1 MNAVF
6 PQPVC
11 PEMTAVWAAR
21 GKLLIQDGRDSPI
34 LQVYLCIHDEEDV
47 NIQYAGGLGLLRDL
61 QRHTF
66 RRVLDSSSR
75 TVELIVITGPQVK
88 PQGVL
93 AREVLGERH
102 IRQGEVFRDHKY
114 HGVPFGAAC
123 VKLSGLVPLLVCAQA
138 LRLDL
143 VRDALDGNVNFRS
156 LGVVEGLRVALKG
169 SRGVNKEQQ
178 DSLHGARWGV
188 DVDVPD
194 CVALI
199 SAELAVPEDTLV
211 EDRQAAGVLGA
222 DQSGEF
228 GVGDLIEL

>member
-1 MNAVF
+1 M
-6 PQPVC
+6 
-11 PEMTAVWAAR
+11 
-21 GKLLIQDGRDSPI
+21 S
-34 LQVYLCIHDEEDV
+34 IHDEEDV
-47 NIQYAGGLGLLRDL
+47 QIENAGGLGLLRDL

-66 RRVLDSSSR
+66 RRVLDSSPR

-93 AREVLGERH
+93 GGEVLGERH
-102 IRQGEVFRDHKY
+102 ICQGELFRDHTC
-114 HGVPFGAAC
+114 HGVPLGAAC
-123 VKLSGLVPLLVCAQA
+123 VKLSGLVPLLVCAQT
-138 LRLDL
+138 LRIEL
-143 VRDALDGNVNFRS
+143 VRDALDGNFNFRN
-156 LGVVEGLRVALKG
+156 LGVIEGLRVALEG
-169 SRGVNKEQQ
+169 IRGVHKEQQ
-178 DSLHGARWGV
+178 ESLHGARWGV

-211 EDRQAAGVLGA
+211 EDRQATGVLGA